1 MKNPETSPAEVQI
14 LSHPPVAPR
23 LTPAL
28 IESVIAHEFYFTAG
42 QAVAGQD
49 ASQLTGL
56 AAESLNKLT
65 VCVLILVNGFTV
77 TGEAA
82 PVYTENFDVDLGRK
96 LAREHAKQKIWAL
109 EGYLLKERLK
119 HAQP

>member
-1 MKNPETSPAEVQI
+1 MKKPEASPVGIQI
-14 LSHPPVAPR
+14 MAQPAAAPR

-49 ASQLTGL
+49 AAKLTG
-56 AAESLNKLT
+56 AAADALNKLT
-65 VCVLILVNGFTV
+65 ICVLVLVNGYTV
-77 TGEAA
+77 IGEAA
-82 PVYTENFDVDLGRK
+82 PVNFENFDVDLGRK

-109 EGYLLKERLK
+109 EGYLLRERASAGL
-119 HAQP
+119 